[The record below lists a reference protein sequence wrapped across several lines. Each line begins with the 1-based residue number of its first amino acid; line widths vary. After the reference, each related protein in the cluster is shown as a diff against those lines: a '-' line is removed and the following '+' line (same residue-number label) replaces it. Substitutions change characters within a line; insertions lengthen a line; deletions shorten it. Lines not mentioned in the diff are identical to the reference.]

1 VNFVRKLNKIW
12 GEIELSPL
20 LKSQVKVGF
29 VVLDLYE
36 HAYGSMEPTSNSP
49 RYHDRTWSGQRA
61 DGR

>member
-1 VNFVRKLNKIW
+1 VNLVRELNKSW

-36 HAYGSMEPTSNSP
+36 QCI
-49 RYHDRTWSGQRA
+49 WI
-61 DGR
+61 DGANLELTEIS